1 MSFEI
6 HRWVN
11 EFFHRPKSVA
21 MWCLVLSL
29 SGLLVEGSLLSW
41 LRLLSE
47 ERVMGEEIVRLKAD
61 NARLKTE
68 VSQTKDPSLIERE
81 ARERLDLVQ
90 KNDLIFVFSDGE

>member
-1 MSFEI
+1 MLTEI
-6 HRWVN
+6 HRGVTH
-11 EFFHRPKSVA
+11 FLHRPKSVA

-47 ERVMGEEIVRLKAD
+47 ERVMAGELVRLKAD
-61 NARLKTE
+61 NTRLKTE
-68 VSQTKDPSLIERE
+68 VSQTKDPKLIERE